1 MLLLFSN
8 DSNHKLFIKFYW
20 FCFLTLLKKNNPKT
34 KCPMNYTYFWWMI
47 LDITYIEFKR
57 PANFDY
63 QSGQWVRI
71 ACLTHGSNEYHPFT
85 LTSAPH
91 EDTLSLHIRA
101 LGPWTWNIRQEF
113 DPENHRDGSYPPV
126 SVPTLNS
133 FWERFDFAIFK
144 YTVICLSFTH
154 SFI

>member
-1 MLLLFSN
+1 MN
-8 DSNHKLFIKFYW
+8 IFITNVF
-20 FCFLTLLKKNNPKT
+20 TILKIQAKYVDDKSFHQSIQNIYII
-34 KCPMNYTYFWWMI
+34 CIF

-71 ACLTHGSNEYHPFT
+71 ACLTHGANEYHPFT

-113 DPENHRDGSYPPV
+113 DPENHRDNSYPPV
-126 SVPTLNS
+126 S
-133 FWERFDFAIFK
+133 W
-144 YTVICLSFTH
+144 
-154 SFI
+154 